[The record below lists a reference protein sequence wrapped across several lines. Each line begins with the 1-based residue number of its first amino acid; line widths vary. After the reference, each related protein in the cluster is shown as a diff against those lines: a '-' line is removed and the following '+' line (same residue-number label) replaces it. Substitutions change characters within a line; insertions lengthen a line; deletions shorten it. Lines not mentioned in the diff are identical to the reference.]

1 MGIKDVP
8 SFIDFI
14 LAKTGLE
21 TLSYIGHSQ
30 GTTQM
35 FLAASMNPD
44 YFTEKINVFV
54 ALAPVASTQY
64 LKIKSLRAAANHIH
78 LCTFLLTDVLSYY
91 SWFAPMYLG
100 SEAID
105 AFCLIEKDLCRNF
118 MSHLLNPALDNVDR
132 FEMGVSDLPAGQTY
146 RAMVYYA
153 QSIRED
159 YRFSLYN
166 YGTIENRRIYG
177 SPDPPAVPLQDY
189 KLPTV
194 F

>member
-1 MGIKDVP
+1 
-8 SFIDFI
+8 
-14 LAKTGLE
+14 
-21 TLSYIGHSQ
+21 
-30 GTTQM
+30 
-35 FLAASMNPD
+35 
-44 YFTEKINVFV
+44 
-54 ALAPVASTQY
+54 
-64 LKIKSLRAAANHIH
+64 
-78 LCTFLLTDVLSYY
+78 
-91 SWFAPMYLG
+91 MYLG

-166 YGTIENRRIYG
+166 YGPIENRRIYG
-177 SPDPPAVPLQDY
+177 SSDPPVVPLQDY

-194 F
+194 FQSGLYDQFAPPEDVSWLAEQLGDNVVFNKEYDYLNHIGFSIANDMSFFSVDTVDQLQKYNPTNKVSDSHLDYLN

>member
-1 MGIKDVP
+1 MNDSDRANAFILARAGYDVWMGNNRGSVMSLGHKTLSPDDKDYWDYYQLEMGMKDVP

-44 YFTEKINVFV
+44 YFAEKINVFV

-64 LKIKSLRAAANHIH
+64 LKVKSLRAAANHIH

-132 FEMGVSDLPAGQTY
+132 FEMGVSDLPAG
-146 RAMVYYA
+146 
-153 QSIRED
+153 
-159 YRFSLYN
+159 
-166 YGTIENRRIYG
+166 
-177 SPDPPAVPLQDY
+177 
-189 KLPTV
+189 
-194 F
+194 